1 MIIHGEDFEL
11 KKEGH
16 NLVLYLKNKDN
27 KMKVFGYYT
36 KVVSAIKAVRR
47 YRLYKKYP
55 FKYSHKELTAFIKE
69 YEEVEKRLNVL
80 SRIVYRPITKLIKD
94 KIEWQMYG

>member
-11 KKEGH
+11 IKKGP
-16 NLVLYLKNKDN
+16 NFVLYLKNKDN

-36 KVVSAIKAVRR
+36 EVVSAIKAVRR

-69 YEEVEKRLNVL
+69 YKEVEKRLNVL
-80 SRIVYRPITKLIKD
+80 SRIVYKPITKLMKD